1 MLSVS
6 PSYPLLHLLLFTFLI
21 NRSCWTVV
29 LLAVSVTTE
38 SKRRRRPESGS
49 WSSRASFGASKSFCA
64 RGNQRPAGREE
75 VHWLTTPNQLQSR
88 TQLSKTSFPLGN
100 SKIKA
105 PPSFI
110 IFEFV
115 WGNCRFRIRISH
127 RLQQQ
132 FVLKQQLYYF
142 FLNVASIILHRNEMN
157 TIRKEEIN
165 KTGNLFKDF

>member
-21 NRSCWTVV
+21 NRSCWTVG

-75 VHWLTTPNQLQSR
+75 VHWLTMPNQLQSR
-88 TQLSKTSFPLGN
+88 TQLSKTYFPLGN

-105 PPSFI
+105 PPLSPF
-110 IFEFV
+110 FKFM
-115 WGNCRFRIRISH
+115 WGNCRFRIRISIGYSNS
-127 RLQQQ
+127 LSWNNNCNI
-132 FVLKQQLYYF
+132 F
-142 FLNVASIILHRNEMN
+142 FLMSHQYSFIEMN
-157 TIRKEEIN
+157 TIRKQEIN